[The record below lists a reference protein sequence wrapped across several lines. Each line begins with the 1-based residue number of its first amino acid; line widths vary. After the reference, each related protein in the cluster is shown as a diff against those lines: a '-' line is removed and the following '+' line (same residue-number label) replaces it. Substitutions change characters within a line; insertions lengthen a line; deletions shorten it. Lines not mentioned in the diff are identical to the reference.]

1 MSRLRLC
8 CLCFNLSMISLS
20 RSVLNWQC
28 LGLMAGRW
36 SSDGAFSLI
45 LDRVRGSLHVFFPG
59 QGVGLG
65 FFYAYRR
72 SNTRTCHS
80 MGSADLA
87 SVSFENFRCFDG
99 VGRIPV
105 RQLHTPGDG
114 HLVCVGQ
121 TISKTR
127 GPQILLMDICV
138 LGPPTFWPQKSC
150 WFYTGFLI
158 VLVIV
163 VTFIVGPPPTLRFSG
178 NVDFAMVLE

>member
-1 MSRLRLC
+1 MFDDSTAL
-8 CLCFNLSMISLS
+8 
-20 RSVLNWQC
+20 V
-28 LGLMAGRW
+28 
-36 SSDGAFSLI
+36 
-45 LDRVRGSLHVFFPG
+45 VVFPG

-87 SVSFENFRCFDG
+87 SVSFEKFRCFDG

-127 GPQILLMDICV
+127 GPQKASDGHR
-138 LGPPTFWPQKSC
+138 GPWPPERLAQKSC
-150 WFYTGFLI
+150 
-158 VLVIV
+158 
-163 VTFIVGPPPTLRFSG
+163 
-178 NVDFAMVLE
+178 

>member
-1 MSRLRLC
+1 MAIRRSFVVDHCRLGLFGFCRCVENVFGIRWVDGSRCVRSGGTVRSEMGTTCRVLFPRLRC
-8 CLCFNLSMISLS
+8 AVS
-20 RSVLNWQC
+20 RVVAL
-28 LGLMAGRW
+28 
-36 SSDGAFSLI
+36 
-45 LDRVRGSLHVFFPG
+45 FPG

-87 SVSFENFRCFDG
+87 SVSFEKFRCFDG

-127 GPQILLMDICV
+127 GPQILLMDICD
-138 LGPPTFWPQKSC
+138 LGPPNFWPEK
-150 WFYTGFLI
+150 
-158 VLVIV
+158 V
-163 VTFIVGPPPTLRFSG
+163 
-178 NVDFAMVLE
+178 VDFTMGF

>member
-1 MSRLRLC
+1 MVRMYVCACACVSVCVCVGACECECVCVFATRLATRFDWTQTTRADDASQRTHSDDAC
-8 CLCFNLSMISLS
+8 RPDDATQTT
-20 RSVLNWQC
+20 RSHDSTLTT
-28 LGLMAGRW
+28 LRF
-36 SSDGAFSLI
+36 FSI
-45 LDRVRGSLHVFFPG
+45 FPG

-72 SNTRTCHS
+72 SNTRTRHS

-87 SVSFENFRCFDG
+87 SVSFEKFRCFDG

-127 GPQILLMDICV
+127 GLQILLV
-138 LGPPTFWPQKSC
+138 VHRGPGPPVSLA
-150 WFYTGFLI
+150 GE
-158 VLVIV
+158 
-163 VTFIVGPPPTLRFSG
+163 S
-178 NVDFAMVLE
+178 VDFVKGI

>member
-1 MSRLRLC
+1 MNQ
-8 CLCFNLSMISLS
+8 NLEF
-20 RSVLNWQC
+20 SV
-28 LGLMAGRW
+28 
-36 SSDGAFSLI
+36 
-45 LDRVRGSLHVFFPG
+45 PG

-72 SNTRTCHS
+72 SNPRTCHS

-87 SVSFENFRCFDG
+87 SVSFEKFRCFDG

-138 LGPPTFWPQKSC
+138 LGSPNFWPEK
-150 WFYTGFLI
+150 
-158 VLVIV
+158 V
-163 VTFIVGPPPTLRFSG
+163 
-178 NVDFAMVLE
+178 VDFTMGF

>member
-1 MSRLRLC
+1 MLFGCSPHRNFQKCSMLMSVVS
-8 CLCFNLSMISLS
+8 FFF
-20 RSVLNWQC
+20 RSGP
-28 LGLMAGRW
+28 GLQQ
-36 SSDGAFSLI
+36 
-45 LDRVRGSLHVFFPG
+45 VRGPEPWWNLGFIFPG

-87 SVSFENFRCFDG
+87 SVSIEKFRCFDG

-127 GPQILLMDICV
+127 GPPNSADGHRGP
-138 LGPPTFWPQKSC
+138 GPPNWGGEK
-150 WFYTGFLI
+150 
-158 VLVIV
+158 V
-163 VTFIVGPPPTLRFSG
+163 
-178 NVDFAMVLE
+178 VDFTMGFW

>member
-1 MSRLRLC
+1 
-8 CLCFNLSMISLS
+8 
-20 RSVLNWQC
+20 
-28 LGLMAGRW
+28 MALLLF
-36 SSDGAFSLI
+36 SEGAFSLI
-45 LDRVRGSLHVFFPG
+45 LDRVRGSLHVFCLMFFPG
-59 QGVGLG
+59 KGVGLG

-87 SVSFENFRCFDG
+87 SASFEKFRCFDG

-114 HLVCVGQ
+114 HLLCVGQ

-138 LGPPTFWPQKSC
+138 LGPPNFWPEK
-150 WFYTGFLI
+150 
-158 VLVIV
+158 V
-163 VTFIVGPPPTLRFSG
+163 
-178 NVDFAMVLE
+178 VDFTMGF

>member
-1 MSRLRLC
+1 
-8 CLCFNLSMISLS
+8 
-20 RSVLNWQC
+20 
-28 LGLMAGRW
+28 MAGRW

-80 MGSADLA
+80 MGSADLR
-87 SVSFENFRCFDG
+87 SVSFENFRCIDG
-99 VGRIPV
+99 VGGFPRPQF
-105 RQLHTPGDG
+105 RTPGDG

-127 GPQILLMDICV
+127 GAQILVMDNCD
-138 LGPPTFWPQKSC
+138 LGPPNFWREK
-150 WFYTGFLI
+150 
-158 VLVIV
+158 V
-163 VTFIVGPPPTLRFSG
+163 
-178 NVDFAMVLE
+178 VDFAMGF

>member
-1 MSRLRLC
+1 MNIHR
-8 CLCFNLSMISLS
+8 NSL
-20 RSVLNWQC
+20 V
-28 LGLMAGRW
+28 
-36 SSDGAFSLI
+36 
-45 LDRVRGSLHVFFPG
+45 FPG

-87 SVSFENFRCFDG
+87 SVSFEKFRCFDG

-127 GPQILLMDICV
+127 GPQILLMDICF
-138 LGPPTFWPQKSC
+138 LGSPNFWPEK
-150 WFYTGFLI
+150 
-158 VLVIV
+158 V
-163 VTFIVGPPPTLRFSG
+163 
-178 NVDFAMVLE
+178 VDFTIGFDSFGHSCHFYSGAPANFAF